1 MTGGLEPSVVPPSL
15 PADAVVAKLAGV
27 AGEALPAAAAAAPQS
42 VAAALVVEEEE
53 D

>member
-27 AGEALPAAAAAAPQS
+27 AGEALPAAAAASQS
-42 VAAALVVEEEE
+42 VAAAAVVEEE